1 MTLRIGPYRALED
14 GPAGHRSPVTQ
25 VWRAEDERSGAEVT
39 LTVLPAVPA
48 EIVERM
54 VQLAGTVDHPHL
66 LPVLDVPEEHG
77 RVAVVSARP
86 SGGRLGDLL
95 ERRGRLPASETL
107 TVLRPLADA
116 LTAIHGAGLVH
127 GNVSAESVWFDRS
140 GRPMLGGLAAGLA
153 AAQAAT
159 HGDAPPEGA
168 RDLAPEVARGA
179 EPTAAA
185 DVFSLGSVAL
195 NCLTGR
201 AAWPADDPADVLIQS
216 IAGIWPNPPDD
227 AGPPPLIALLRA
239 MLDAEPADRPDA
251 ASLVTALR
259 RAGTARP
266 VDFSPDAT
274 VAREPLFVRR
284 APTAG
289 SAAEPPQVPEG
300 VATEHGGRPSDGRA
314 PAEVGRA
321 HHGRRSTRGRRKPRR
336 GRHEQ
341 AARPGGD
348 DPPEESSPS
357 PGSSAA
363 VRAVAVGA
371 VAVVIGVGAVL
382 AGLWWAGWDQATPT
396 TVTAASPP
404 RPSGQDWLTVIRG
417 LDAARGRALATADPS
432 LLAEVYTSSATERTA
447 DAAVLG
453 ELAGRHLSVRGGTH
467 EIASVAELP
476 AVRRTG
482 TAGASRA
489 DPPAAA
495 GGAAVRVAVVDSMPA
510 RPIIDAAG
518 RQVGLTAA
526 SPGQRRILVL
536 EATDAG
542 YRIRRILPG

>member
-95 ERRGRLPASETL
+95 ERRGRLPPSETL

-259 RAGTARP
+259 RAGTPDRWTFRPTRPSLGSRCLSAARRRP
-266 VDFSPDAT
+266 AARRNPLRCPRGLPPSTADGRPMAVRRRKSAGLTTGVGRPAG
-274 VAREPLFVRR
+274 VANPAAVVTNRRR
-284 APTAG
+284 APAVTIHRR
-289 SAAEPPQVPEG
+289 S
-300 VATEHGGRPSDGRA
+300 
-314 PAEVGRA
+314 RA
-321 HHGRRSTRGRRKPRR
+321 H
-336 GRHEQ
+336 
-341 AARPGGD
+341 
-348 DPPEESSPS
+348 
-357 PGSSAA
+357 
-363 VRAVAVGA
+363 
-371 VAVVIGVGAVL
+371 L
-382 AGLWWAGWDQATPT
+382 
-396 TVTAASPP
+396 
-404 RPSGQDWLTVIRG
+404 
-417 LDAARGRALATADPS
+417 
-432 LLAEVYTSSATERTA
+432 
-447 DAAVLG
+447 
-453 ELAGRHLSVRGGTH
+453 
-467 EIASVAELP
+467 
-476 AVRRTG
+476 
-482 TAGASRA
+482 
-489 DPPAAA
+489 PAAA
-495 GGAAVRVAVVDSMPA
+495 
-510 RPIIDAAG
+510 
-518 RQVGLTAA
+518 
-526 SPGQRRILVL
+526 RR
-536 EATDAG
+536 
-542 YRIRRILPG
+542 